1 MECFVSIAV
10 NSRLLKG
17 ITNCVCGYAAFAIG
31 YACLNGANTAVDR
44 SQVSLCS
51 TEVKHSSDN
60 AELALPSPVES
71 DVTAPQIQ
79 LVESITP
86 LSGCPEKNGTSKEVF
101 INGEKVT
108 YVEGQ
113 ISSNFYLAARALN
126 IPQKV
131 IASFV
136 KIMKPKVNFKTGL
149 KVGDQ
154 FSVAYTSNG
163 NIIIYLSI
171 KTKKQDLCLYRDPSG
186 GNRYY
191 CKNGTPLD
199 GNSVVPF
206 KKPVDGARISSIYGY
221 RIHPVLKTRKMHNG
235 IDYAA
240 PIGTLVK
247 APCDGVV
254 KEAGYSRS
262 NGKFVVL
269 KHDGGYESLYAH
281 LSDNSAAKVGSFVHC
296 GSVIGK
302 VGSTGMS
309 TGPHL
314 HFGVKKNGHF
324 INPNSKM
331 NIAKPKLCGGQY
343 NKFKQ
348 YVSKV
353 DNVIKSSK
361 ENSI

>member
-1 MECFVSIAV
+1 VSFVAA

-17 ITNCVCGYAAFAIG
+17 IASCVCGYAAFAIG
-31 YACLNGANTAVDR
+31 YTCLNNADT
-44 SQVSLCS
+44 STPMCLCS
-51 TEVKHSSDN
+51 KNPVDVVEHT
-60 AELALPSPVES
+60 ALASVVSTPVV
-71 DVTAPQIQ
+71 DTPQFE
-79 LVESITP
+79 LVENIAP
-86 LSGCPEKNGTSKEVF
+86 VDNRPEKNGTSKEVF
-101 INGEKVT
+101 INGEKAT
-108 YVEGQ
+108 YVEGR

-131 IASFV
+131 ITSFV
-136 KIMKPKVNFKTGL
+136 KIMKPRVNFKTGL

-199 GNSVVPF
+199 GNSIVPF
-206 KKPVDGARISSIYGY
+206 KKPVEGARISSVYGY
-221 RIHPVLKTRKMHNG
+221 RIHPVLKTKKMHNG

-247 APCDGVV
+247 APCDGIV

-281 LSDNSAAKVGSFVHC
+281 LSDNSPSKVGSFVQC

-324 INPNSKM
+324 INPNSRM
-331 NIAKPKLCGGQY
+331 SIAKPKLCGAQF
-343 NKFKQ
+343 NKFKG

-353 DNVIKSSK
+353 NAALNSVK
-361 ENSI
+361 ENTF